1 MSDNLPAGVSDDD
14 IDRSQGYDAR
24 AEARERREIAAER
37 EYERRR
43 NEPRQTW
50 FREVREQDEPRL
62 TWFRE
67 VREQANLQA
76 SAPELHGKITLA
88 NAGDEIGAYA
98 DDVVTTLRDDSDN
111 ASKRRE
117 VVQLMAACLRV
128 LDVLDESDE

>member
-24 AEARERREIAAER
+24 AEARERREIDADR

-50 FREVREQDEPRL
+50 FREVREQ
-62 TWFRE
+62 
-67 VREQANLQA
+67 ANRQA

-88 NAGDEIGAYA
+88 NAGEEISAYA
-98 DDVVTTLRDDSDN
+98 DDTVTTLHDDGDN

-117 VVQLMAACLRV
+117 VIQLMAACLRV
-128 LDVLDESDE
+128 LDALDDSDE